1 MSRGE
6 HRTEGQSVAA
16 WLGLEPCDSEP
27 VPDAGRRDCDLAAGL
42 NAPVDGE
49 QLAEAEHAWFYET
62 LVGSG
67 PADHR
72 GVRRAPAGMDGTGS
86 VLRDGN

>member
-1 MSRGE
+1 
-6 HRTEGQSVAA
+6 
-16 WLGLEPCDSEP
+16 
-27 VPDAGRRDCDLAAGL
+27 L